1 MKKFKM
7 YLGML
12 FVAAL
17 TITSCQTDSVSETSE
32 EQASF
37 ETTKRTAL
45 ENVAIQENV
54 TTVTH
59 NYSYYGERFS
69 VSYTLN
75 NESGEVL
82 GTQGDTERASNVF
95 RSSDEGPQAILFSNL
110 ADRGDNVVGPN
121 AISAEYVEID
131 VQLFNTVEEMEAQVE
146 RTSEGV
152 PQEGTELVSGA
163 EGPCSSLDYSGSGR
177 WYFYKHAYYNSE
189 MTPLRRYNRRYFQN
203 HWVGS
208 SYNDQLSSLIVTKP
222 YYSRS
227 LTYLYQ
233 HSCFNGRTL
242 GFYQGPGS
250 YGFGIANLKWYT
262 LSGWWWWRTSW
273 NDQVSSTL
281 GQNW

>member
-1 MKKFKM
+1 MKKFRM

-12 FVAAL
+12 FIAAL
-17 TITSCQTDSVSETSE
+17 AMTSCQTDSVAEQPE
-32 EQASF
+32 EQAT
-37 ETTKRTAL
+37 EVEIVERTEA
-45 ENVAIQENV
+45 VSAENV

-82 GTQGDTERASNVF
+82 GTQGDTERASSVF
-95 RSSDEGPQAILFSNL
+95 RTSEEGPQAILFSNL
-110 ADRGDNVVGPN
+110 ADRGDNRIEPDTN
-121 AISAEYVEID
+121 SPAYVQID
-131 VQLFNTVEEMEAQVE
+131 VQLFDTTEEMEAEVE
-146 RTSEGV
+146 RESQGV
-152 PQEGTELVSGA
+152 PQEGEVATGA
-163 EGPCSSLDYSGSGR
+163 EGPCSSLDYSGNGR
-177 WYFYKHAYYNSE
+177 FYFYKHAYYNSE
-189 MTPLRRYNRRYFQN
+189 MTPLRRYNRRYFRN

-208 SYNDQLSSLIVTKP
+208 SYNDQMSSLIVIKP

-233 HSCFNGRTL
+233 HSCFNGKVL

-250 YGFGIANLKWYT
+250 YGYGVGNLKWYT

-273 NDQVSSTL
+273 NDQVSSIR
-281 GQNW
+281 GWNW